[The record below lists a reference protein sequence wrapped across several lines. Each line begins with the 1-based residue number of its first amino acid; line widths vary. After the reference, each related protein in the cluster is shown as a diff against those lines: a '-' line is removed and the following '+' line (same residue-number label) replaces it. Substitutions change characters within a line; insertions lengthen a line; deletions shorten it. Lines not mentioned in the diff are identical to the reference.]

1 MENIMNKIVEK
12 ISAQDIIRA
21 NSQAEAK
28 EAERIK
34 LEAEQY
40 KLQLKELKDS
50 TEEYRK
56 YLDEMRAE
64 VKEYKSSLEEMRAEV
79 KEYKTSLEGMRED
92 TKVYSQ
98 KLEESQEKVHDVGV
112 QVYRNVQ
119 AIVERGQNWNKEE
132 FKDVAKKLESI
143 QVGVETKNSALLPL
157 SVITMLLVIADIV
170 INVLRILGIL

>member
-12 ISAQDIIRA
+12 ISAQDIIKA

-40 KLQLKELKDS
+40 KLQLKELKES
-50 TEEYRK
+50 TEEYKK
-56 YLDEMRAE
+56 YLDEMRTEA
-64 VKEYKSSLEEMRAEV
+64 KEYKSALEEMRQ
-79 KEYKTSLEGMRED
+79 D
-92 TKVYSQ
+92 TKAQSQ
-98 KLEESQEKVHDVGV
+98 KLEESEEKIHDVGV

-119 AIVERGQNWNKEE
+119 AIVERGQNWNKDE
-132 FKDVAKKLESI
+132 FKEVARKLEAI

-157 SVITMLLVIADIV
+157 TIITMLLVIADIA
-170 INVLRILGIL
+170 INVLRIFGIL